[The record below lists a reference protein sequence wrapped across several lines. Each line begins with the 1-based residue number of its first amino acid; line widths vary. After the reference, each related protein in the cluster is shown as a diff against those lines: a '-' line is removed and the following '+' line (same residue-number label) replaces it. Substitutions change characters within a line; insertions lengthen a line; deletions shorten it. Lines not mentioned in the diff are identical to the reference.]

1 VLTVDF
7 WDLFWLMLI
16 YIPLIMIWSTS
27 LIDVFRRDDL
37 RGASKAMWVLV
48 IFLLPF
54 VGTLI
59 YLITR
64 PVGVTAPEREALD
77 AAGREFVTR
86 YASPSTADQLR
97 VLAELHDA
105 GKLTD
110 EEFGAEK
117 RKLIGGDLAVT
128 A

>member
-1 VLTVDF
+1 VDF
-7 WDLFWLMLI
+7 WDLFWLLLI

-27 LIDVFRRDDL
+27 LVDVFRRDDL
-37 RGASKAMWVLV
+37 RGVSKALWVVV

-54 VGTLI
+54 LGTLI
-59 YLITR
+59 YLIAR
-64 PVGVTAPEREALD
+64 PVGATAPEREAPD
-77 AAGREFVTR
+77 AAGRSFVTR
-86 YASPSTADQLR
+86 YVNTSTADQLR
-97 VLAELHDA
+97 VLAELHDG

-117 RKLIGGDLAVT
+117 RKLIGADLAVS